1 MFGSN
6 REYLK
11 LQQETEKAK
20 QDSIRERKNLLEDVI
35 MTINQIQDV
44 QAIKIEEKEK
54 NMMVNSIINSKRSE
68 YVDKIIELDCLS
80 KQH

>member
-44 QAIKIEEKEK
+44 QAIKIEEKER
-54 NMMVNSIINSKRSE
+54 NMMINSIINSKRSE
-68 YVDKIIELDCLS
+68 YVDKIIELDHLC
-80 KQH
+80 K